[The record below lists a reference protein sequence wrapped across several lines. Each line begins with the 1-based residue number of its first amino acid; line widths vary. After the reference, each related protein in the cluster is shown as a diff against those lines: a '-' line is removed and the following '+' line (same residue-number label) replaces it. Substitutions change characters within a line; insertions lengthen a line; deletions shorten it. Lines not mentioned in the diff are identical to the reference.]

1 MTKNEYCAEKRK
13 LEQLHS
19 QKMYDLNRKFVLS
32 NTTVKRGDIVQDH
45 IGSIKVEKIKHG
57 ISMTS
62 SYPQVVY
69 FGESY
74 TKAGKPFKSGE
85 KRAVWERNLI
95 KKEVKW

>member
-19 QKMYDLNRKFVLS
+19 QKMCDLSRKFVLS

-45 IGSIKVEKIKHG
+45 MGSVKVNKIKHG
-57 ISMTS
+57 FSMSS

-74 TKAGKPFKSGE
+74 TKAGTPFKNGE
-85 KRAVWERNLI
+85 KRAVWESNLI
-95 KKEVKW
+95 KKEVK